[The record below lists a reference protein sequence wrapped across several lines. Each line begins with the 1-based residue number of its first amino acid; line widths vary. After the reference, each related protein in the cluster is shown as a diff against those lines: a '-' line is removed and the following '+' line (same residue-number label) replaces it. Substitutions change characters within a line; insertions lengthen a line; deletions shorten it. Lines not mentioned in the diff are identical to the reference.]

1 MAKTIAIANQ
11 KGGVGKTT
19 TAVNLA
25 AVLAAAEIPVL
36 LVDADPQGN
45 ATSGVGI
52 QRGTFRKSIYHSIVL
67 GEPIEDAILST
78 EIPYLEVLPANKDLA
93 GAEVELVE
101 IPQREF
107 RLRNALASAAETYRY
122 VIIDCPPSLGLLT
135 LNALTAARSLLVPIQ
150 CEYYALEGVTELF
163 DTLAR
168 IRRLHNPTLTIE
180 GLLLTMYDERTN
192 LATAVASDLRDFYG
206 KQVFETVIPR
216 NVRLAEAPSYGKPIT
231 LYDAHS
237 KGAEAYFKLGKEIIA
252 HDTKGI
258 GSGVGGT
265 ALS

>member
-25 AVLAAAEIPVL
+25 AVLAGPTTSVL

-45 ATSGVGI
+45 ATSGVGV
-52 QRGTFRKSIYHSIVL
+52 QRGSFRKSVYHCIVL
-67 GEPIEDAILST
+67 GDRVEDAVLAT
-78 EIPYLEVLPANKDLA
+78 EIPNLSILPANKDLA
-93 GAEVELVE
+93 GAEVELVDVE
-101 IPQREF
+101 RREF
-107 RLRNALASAAETYRY
+107 RLRQVLESANDHYHY
-122 VIIDCPPSLGLLT
+122 IIIDCPPSLGLLT
-135 LNALTAARSLLVPIQ
+135 LNALTAAKSLLVPIQ

-168 IRRLHNPTLTIE
+168 IRRLHNPSLTIE

-192 LATAVASDLRDFYG
+192 LSAAVASDLRDFYG
-206 KQVFETVIPR
+206 QQVFETVIPR

-237 KGAEAYFKLGKEIIA
+237 KGAEAYSQLAKEIIA

-258 GSGVGGT
+258 GSGIGSA
-265 ALS
+265 ALG

>member
-25 AVLAAAEIPVL
+25 AVLANSEVPVL

-45 ATSGVGI
+45 ATSGVGV
-52 QRGTFRKSIYHSIVL
+52 QRGSFRRSVYQCIVL
-67 GEPIEDAILST
+67 GDPVEEAILET
-78 EIPYLEVLPANKDLA
+78 EIPYLWVLPANKDLA
-93 GAEVELVE
+93 GAEVELVDVE
-101 IPQREF
+101 KREF
-107 RLRNALASAAETYRY
+107 RLRQALESVDGSYQY

-135 LNALTAARSLLVPIQ
+135 LNALTAAKSLLVPIQ

-168 IRRLHNPTLTIE
+168 IRRLHNPALTIE

-192 LATAVASDLRDFYG
+192 LSAAVASDLRDFYG
-206 KQVFETVIPR
+206 QQVFETVIPR

-231 LYDAHS
+231 LYDVHS
-237 KGAEAYFKLGKEIIA
+237 KGAEAYFQLAKEIIA
-252 HDTKGI
+252 HDTKGV
-258 GSGVGGT
+258 GSGAGSAPLG
-265 ALS
+265 

>member
-1 MAKTIAIANQ
+1 MARTIAVANQ

-25 AVLAAAEIPVL
+25 AVLASKGVPVL
-36 LVDADPQGN
+36 LVDSDPQGN

-52 QRGTFRKSIYHSIVL
+52 TRGSFRKSIYHCVVL
-67 GEPIEDAILST
+67 GESVEDTILPT
-78 EIPYLEVLPANKDLA
+78 ESSNLSVLPANKDLA
-93 GAEVELVE
+93 GAEVELVDIE
-101 IPQREF
+101 RREF
-107 RLRNALASAAETYRY
+107 RLREALATVETHYSY
-122 VIIDCPPSLGLLT
+122 IIIDCPPSLGLLT

-168 IRRLHNPTLTIE
+168 IRRLHNPGLTIE

-192 LATAVASDLRDFYG
+192 LSAAVASDLRDFYG
-206 KQVFETVIPR
+206 QQVFTTVIPR
-216 NVRLAEAPSYGKPIT
+216 NIRLAEAPSYGKPIT
-231 LYDAHS
+231 LYDVHS
-237 KGAEAYFKLGKEIIA
+237 KGAEAYFQLGKEIIA

-258 GSGVGGT
+258 GSGIGSAAVR
-265 ALS
+265 

>member
-1 MAKTIAIANQ
+1 MAKIIAIANQ

-25 AVLAAAEIPVL
+25 AVLAGSGLSVL

-45 ATSGVGI
+45 ATSGVGV
-52 QRGTFRKSIYHSIVL
+52 QRGSFRNSIYHCVVL
-67 GEPIEDAILST
+67 EEPAETALLDT
-78 EIPYLEVLPANKDLA
+78 EIPGLRVLPANKDLA
-93 GAEVELVE
+93 GAEVELVDIE
-101 IPQREF
+101 RRES
-107 RLRNALASAAETYRY
+107 RLRRALEPLGGIYQY
-122 VIIDCPPSLGLLT
+122 IIIDCPPSLGLLT
-135 LNALTAARSLLVPIQ
+135 LNALTAAKSLLVPIQ

-168 IRRLHNPTLTIE
+168 IRRLHNPGLTIE

-192 LATAVASDLRDFYG
+192 LSSAVASDLRDFYG
-206 KQVFETVIPR
+206 QQVFETVIPR

-237 KGAEAYFKLGKEIIA
+237 KGAEAYLQLAKEIIA

-258 GSGVGGT
+258 GSGAGSAT
-265 ALS
+265 FS

>member
-1 MAKTIAIANQ
+1 MARIIAIANQ

-25 AVLAAAEIPVL
+25 AVLASDFKVL
-36 LVDADPQGN
+36 LADADPQGN

-52 QRGTFRKSIYHSIVL
+52 QRGSFRKSIYQCIVV
-67 GEPIEDAILST
+67 GEPIDQALLPT
-78 EIPYLEVLPANKDLA
+78 EIPNLQVLPANKDLA
-93 GAEVELVE
+93 GAEVELVDIE
-101 IPQREF
+101 RREF
-107 RLRNALASAAETYRY
+107 RLRDSLATVSNDFDYI
-122 VIIDCPPSLGLLT
+122 IIDCPPSLGLLT
-135 LNALTAARSLLVPIQ
+135 LNALTAAQSLLVPIQ

-168 IRRLHNPTLTIE
+168 IRRLHNPSLTIE

-206 KQVFETVIPR
+206 RQVFETVIPR

-231 LYDAHS
+231 QYDPHS
-237 KGAEAYFKLGKEIIA
+237 KGAEAYFQLGKEIIA

-258 GSGVGGT
+258 GSGAGSSAV
-265 ALS
+265 S